1 MAEAGLVLN
10 LPTLRTFQ
18 DLKTLGLNLNRVG
31 QVSPQTSVLVIVSG
45 YFSPLHSG
53 HLDYLESAA
62 KIADQLI
69 VIVNNNEQQI
79 LKKGKVILDEQDR
92 LRIILALRIVDEAII
107 AIDKDRSVAKSL
119 ALIAESNPNTSL
131 IFGNGGDRNSED
143 DIPEKDICE
152 QYGIK
157 MVFDFGG
164 TEKRDSSTRINQEL
178 GIEKR

>member
-1 MAEAGLVLN
+1 M
-10 LPTLRTFQ
+10 FQ
-18 DLKTLGLNLNRVG
+18 DLKILGLNLNRAG
-31 QVSPQTSVLVIVSG
+31 QVSSQTPVLVIVSG

-62 KIADQLI
+62 QKADQLI

-79 LKKGKVILDEQDR
+79 LKKGKLILDEQDR
-92 LRIILALRIVDEAII
+92 LRIILALKIVDEAMI
-107 AIDKDRSVAKSL
+107 AIDKDRSVTKSL
-119 ALIAESNPNTSL
+119 ALIAESNPNATL

-178 GIEKR
+178 GIEKGR